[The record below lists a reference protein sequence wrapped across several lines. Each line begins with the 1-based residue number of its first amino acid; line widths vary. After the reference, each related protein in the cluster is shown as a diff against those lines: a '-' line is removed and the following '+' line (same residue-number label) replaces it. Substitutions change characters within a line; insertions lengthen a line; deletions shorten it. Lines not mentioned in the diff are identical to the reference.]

1 MGNTPKNGQL
11 GASCRV
17 AFAAL
22 THDLGKFAERA
33 APAVDGDRLKTHV
46 TNYCRWHER
55 GKYHSHKHAA
65 YTALLLDEIEKS
77 APDLI
82 AGETTPFASRARRQ

>member
-33 APAVDGDRLKTHV
+33 APAVDGDL
-46 TNYCRWHER
+46 
-55 GKYHSHKHAA
+55 S
-65 YTALLLDEIEKS
+65 
-77 APDLI
+77 LI
-82 AGETTPFASRARRQ
+82 HI

>member
-55 GKYHSHKHAA
+55 GKY
-65 YTALLLDEIEKS
+65 LLTIKNDEQKKEVFLRIC
-77 APDLI
+77 
-82 AGETTPFASRARRQ
+82 